1 MFYFNVLLDQ
11 TGSNVEKKSIDQID
25 LTKSEVDEKSHLKLS
40 KKHQQTQPMQ
50 KNQTKLCNH

>member
-25 LTKSEVDEKSHLKLS
+25 LTKSEVDETKPPETME
-40 KKHQQTQPMQ
+40 KHQQTQPMQ
-50 KNQTKLCNH
+50 KN